1 MQANIQLKPDHP
13 QPPTLEVSTDATPT
27 LSLMLKFHYQMFQ
40 PGRPSHV
47 THPVKR
53 KTVISSSDNSPPI
66 PPPRKKKSARV
77 HVEYTSL
84 RGMIVQH
91 AIQTALP
98 TYTNSYSRLDDDTDT
113 SVEDS
118 DPPARARPHT
128 KLNNILH
135 QQPKGWTKI
144 GVCHT
149 MELHRKF
156 DELASILFII
166 HIFIIHFFIIHSFI
180 IHSFTILFFTSSF
193 RD

>member
-1 MQANIQLKPDHP
+1 MQANIQLKPNHP
-13 QPPTLEVSTDATPT
+13 QPPTLEVSTNATPT
-27 LSLMLKFHYQMFQ
+27 LSLMLKFHYQSFQ

-53 KTVISSSDNSPPI
+53 QTAITTPDNSPPA
-66 PPPRKKKSARV
+66 PRKKKSARV
-77 HVEYTSL
+77 DVEYTPL

-91 AIQTALP
+91 ALQTALP

-128 KLNNILH
+128 KLNNISH
-135 QQPKGWTKI
+135 QQSKGWTKV

-156 DELASILFII
+156 DELVSILFII
-166 HIFIIHFFIIHSFI
+166 HIFIIHSFM
-180 IHSFTILFFTSSF
+180 ILFFTSSF
-193 RD
+193 RN